1 MYKFKS
7 FILIIFL
14 FSSCSQSNNPNDVAA
29 VVDDG
34 MLDVS
39 QARSVLR
46 EIPETPWDIQVNKTH
61 YQAKTALAASRKP
74 LFGDLHVH
82 TRYSF
87 DAYVFGTLASPDNA
101 YEFAKGGAIN
111 HPAGFEVSL
120 KKPLDFYGVT
130 DHGMFLG
137 LVREAATPGTEFY
150 KNDASKSV
158 RDINAPD
165 NLNLGS
171 FNQRRLAFGGFLA
184 DATLATINGS
194 LERSYIDEVSRS
206 AWADTIEA
214 ADRHNVPGKFT
225 TFVGYEYTTSTPNMG
240 NLHRN
245 VIFHGAGD
253 KYPALPFSRAN
264 STNPEKLWD
273 WMDNLRDQGIDSI
286 AIPHNSNGSDGAM
299 FEMVNWDDKPI
310 DVIYAQ
316 QRIRNEPLVEI
327 TQVKGTSDTHPTLS
341 MNDEWADFEIM
352 PYKVATMDISKVPG
366 SYVREALMNG
376 LILESKIGANPY
388 KFGIMGSSD
397 THTAAASL
405 EEYNYFSKVGLLDS
419 NAELRGSVP
428 VTGELLERSETLV
441 DVGSDKYFQSAS
453 ITWGAS
459 GLTGVWAEEN
469 TRDSIF
475 SAFRRKEA
483 FATSGPRM
491 SVRFFAGFDLD
502 TAKAASP
509 DLIEYLYSKAYS
521 MGSDIDQLDNSK
533 NLQFFVWA
541 IRDSDSAPL
550 QRIQVIKGWIDEGK
564 TFEKVF
570 DIACSDGLDVDP
582 VTNRCPDNN
591 AMVNL
596 SDCSFSEDKG
606 NNEIMSFWED
616 PEFDPKQ
623 RAFYYVRV
631 LENPTCRWSTWDALR
646 AGVEP
651 RIDIAKTIQERAW
664 TSPIHYIP

>member
-1 MYKFKS
+1 MKNLTHLFLAL
-7 FILIIFL
+7 FILL
-14 FSSCSQSNNPNDVAA
+14 ACSNEQRPEPMNDAVIDLIDVA
-29 VVDDG
+29 
-34 MLDVS
+34 
-39 QARSVLR
+39 QARVALR
-46 EIPETPWDIQVNKTH
+46 NIPDTDWYTQVEKTH
-61 YQAKTALAASRKP
+61 YQAQVNKAASRKP

-87 DAYVFGTLASPDNA
+87 DAYVFGTLASPDSA
-101 YEFAKGGAIN
+101 YEFAKGSPIK
-111 HPAGFEVSL
+111 HPAGFDVSL
-120 KKPLDFYGVT
+120 NKPLDFYGVT

-150 KNDASKSV
+150 NNPASESV
-158 RDINAPD
+158 RDINVPD
-165 NLNLGS
+165 NLNLDS
-171 FNQRRLAFGGFLA
+171 FNQRRSAFAGFLT
-184 DATLATINGS
+184 DATLASVNGI
-194 LERSYIDEVSRS
+194 LDTNYMNKVSRT

-214 ADRHNVPGKFT
+214 ADRHYIPGEFT

-245 VIFHGAGD
+245 VIFHGGGN

-264 STNPEKLWD
+264 ATNPEKLWE

-299 FEMVNWDDKPI
+299 FEMVKWDGKPI
-310 DVIYAQ
+310 DFEYAL
-316 QRIRNEPLVEI
+316 QRMRNEPLVEI
-327 TQVKGTSDTHPTLS
+327 TQVKGTSDTHPSLS

-376 LILESKIGANPY
+376 LILENKIGANPY

-397 THTAAASL
+397 THTGASSQ
-405 EEYNYFSKVGLLDS
+405 EEYNFFSKVGLLDS
-419 NAELRGSVP
+419 NQILRGSVP
-428 VTGELLERSETLV
+428 AMGELLEHPEALV
-441 DVGSDKYFQSAS
+441 DVGDDKYFQAAA

-475 SAFRRKEA
+475 SAFRRKES
-483 FATSGPRM
+483 FATSGPRI
-491 SVRFFAGFDLD
+491 VLRFFAGFDLD
-502 TAKAASP
+502 SSKQDSA
-509 DLIEYLYSKAYS
+509 DLIEYLYTNAYS
-521 MGSDIDQLDNSK
+521 MGSDIDQFKKSDNLS
-533 NLQFFVWA
+533 FFVWA
-541 IRDSDSAPL
+541 IADNDSAPL
-550 QRIQVIKGWIDEGK
+550 QRIQIIKGWYEDRK

-570 DIACSDGLDVDP
+570 DVACSDGLTVDP
-582 VTNRCPDNN
+582 QTNRCPDNK
-591 AMVNL
+591 AAVDL
-596 SDCSFSEDKG
+596 STCSFSADKG
-606 NNEIMSFWED
+606 DKQIMSFWKD
-616 PEFDPKQ
+616 PEFDPQQ

-651 RIDIAKTIQERAW
+651 REGIQKTIQERAW
-664 TSPIHYIP
+664 SSPIHYLP